1 MGKFSNN
8 KKTVKKKKQNN
19 GYFAQNEKKF
29 GKDFL
34 KTKREEDIK
43 RDAPRIFK
51 DIAFCFGDVG
61 SIGCY
66 FLDKK
71 FVNTLYLYAYNMY
84 IEYDMTTKGLTAY
97 INSELKN
104 NTVLDPKYGVED
116 MIKTKSK
123 LSASYCIIAQG
134 LNNILNTLT
143 MEKGIDRLALY
154 CHVCAILKQMSLQLK
169 DYRYV
174 L

>member
-1 MGKFSNN
+1 MGKFNNN
-8 KKTVKKKKQNN
+8 KKTAKKKKQNN

-51 DIAFCFGDVG
+51 DIAFCFGD
-61 SIGCY
+61 IGPIGGY

-71 FVNTLYLYAYNMY
+71 FVNTLYLYASSMY
-84 IEYDMTTKGLTAY
+84 IEYDMTAKGLTAY
-97 INSELKN
+97 INTELQN
-104 NTVLDPKYGVED
+104 NTMLDPRAGVDE

-123 LSASYCIIAQG
+123 LAAAYGIIAQG
-134 LNNILNTLT
+134 FNNILNTLT